1 MIDRIVVWAL
11 SLKTR
16 ASEERGQDIMEY
28 AIITGSIAVVL
39 IVAIAAFT
47 GAITAWW
54 TALGDFFGTIEP

>member
-11 SLKTR
+11 RLK
-16 ASEERGQDIMEY
+16 EERGQDLMEY

-39 IVAIAAFT
+39 IAALAIFT
-47 GAITAWW
+47 PALTTWW